1 MEALKVEVN
10 LSPAFSWD
18 SQAQQYAELGHPGI
32 WLESHWIEANGVER
46 FPDRE
51 PGGAQH
57 LNSLPHVARVDC
69 LLYRDSEG
77 VLSGILNRYDGKNPL
92 EKLDA
97 VNIWVRPDR
106 QRQGI
111 ATALLRDA
119 KRRWPG
125 ITAEKQRYT
134 EDGIKLLATLLR
146 RGEITLR
153 P

>member
-1 MEALKVEVN
+1 M
-10 LSPAFSWD
+10 
-18 SQAQQYAELGHPGI
+18 
-32 WLESHWIEANGVER
+32 
-46 FPDRE
+46 
-51 PGGAQH
+51 
-57 LNSLPHVARVDC
+57 DC